1 MTEALMNRI
10 KAQLVR
16 HNGLKLKPYRCIAGY
31 VIAEVKTQYSI
42 CGTFQTETELPISNY
57 EL

>member
-16 HNGLKLKPYRCIAGY
+16 HEGLRLKPYRCIAG
-31 VIAEVKTQYSI
+31 KLTI
-42 CGTFQTETELPISNY
+42 CIGRNMDFVVFPQKKLI
-57 EL
+57 

>member
-1 MTEALMNRI
+1 MNRI
-10 KAQLVR
+10 KAQLIR
-16 HNGLKLKPYRCIAGY
+16 HEGLRLKPYRCIAGY

-42 CGTFQTETELPISNY
+42 CGAFQTETEISISNY